1 MFEIEAIDAKDL
13 RAVLSAIK
21 KIEPDS
27 QKKLAAK
34 LKTELKPIADQVGAS
49 LQESPL
55 SGLRG
60 DKWGWAPKKATVSF
74 TPGKSRNRATNLV
87 SIRAN
92 YGDSAGYPFGI
103 WLGEFA
109 RNYSTNRGRALI
121 QNLNAKKPMKGKGGR
136 FAYAQMRLLRP
147 DIVRITTDILNDFM
161 REVERKLS

>member
-1 MFEIEAIDAKDL
+1 MIGIEAVDAKEL
-13 RAVLSAIK
+13 RKVLSALK
-21 KIEPDS
+21 QIEPDS
-27 QKKLAAK
+27 QKNLGRQ
-34 LKTELKPIADQVGAS
+34 LKSELKFVADQVGQS

-60 DKWGWAPKKATVSF
+60 DKWGWAPKKASVSF
-74 TPGKSRNRATNLV
+74 TPGKSRVRATNLV

-121 QNLNAKKPMKGKGGR
+121 QNLNARKPMKGKGGR

-147 DIVRITTDILNDFM
+147 DIVRIATKVMNDFM
-161 REVERKLS
+161 ADVERKLG